1 MKKCLAFVL
10 GGGGARGALQVG
22 ALRALLEAGLKPDL
36 LVGTS
41 IGAVNAAGLAL
52 WGVNAVG
59 LDRLEQTW
67 KDAAEVNF
75 MDPRLLRLSLRIMLG
90 RPNVRASQQIT
101 EFLTSKGLTPDYRF
115 EQIAEVRLA
124 LVSADLISG
133 QTVVYGQN
141 PRQSILEG
149 ILASTALPPFFAPV
163 EKDDRYIID
172 GGLLSN
178 LPIETALSM
187 GATDIIALSLD
198 NLNMSSHN
206 GNWFNQSQYYVDQLI
221 FALHQRHASLET
233 ALAEKQGVPVHHIEL
248 KSPTVTP
255 IWDFSTHDQLIRT
268 GYAITSQHLAS
279 QISATPA
286 RYIRE

>member
-1 MKKCLAFVL
+1 
-10 GGGGARGALQVG
+10 
-22 ALRALLEAGLKPDL
+22 
-36 LVGTS
+36 
-41 IGAVNAAGLAL
+41 
-52 WGVNAVG
+52 
-59 LDRLEQTW
+59 
-67 KDAAEVNF
+67 
-75 MDPRLLRLSLRIMLG
+75 
-90 RPNVRASQQIT
+90 
-101 EFLTSKGLTPDYRF
+101 F

-198 NLNMSSHN
+198 DLNMSSHN
-206 GNWFNQSQYYVDQLI
+206 GNWFNQSQYYVDQLV

-248 KSPTVTP
+248 KSPT
-255 IWDFSTHDQLIRT
+255 
-268 GYAITSQHLAS
+268 A
-279 QISATPA
+279 
-286 RYIRE
+286 